1 MKRIISVLLA
11 AVMMLTLAV
20 SAFAASNSFLQTTTG
35 KVGQTYEVSSLKVEV
50 TKDEDGSREA
60 VVVTST
66 KAKDSKQITIPAT
79 VTIQGDK
86 FNIVGIKENAFKDY
100 TKQTKLVIKTKK
112 LASVGKKAVRNTK
125 KITVYVPS
133 GKKAAYSKLF
143 KDAGITKVQYKIN
156 K

>member
-1 MKRIISVLLA
+1 MSVLLA

-20 SAFAASNSFLQTTTG
+20 SAFAASSTSFLKTTTS

-50 TKDEDGSREA
+50 TKDEDGTREA

-66 KAKDSKQITIPAT
+66 KAKDAKQVTIPAT

-86 FNIVGIKENAFKDY
+86 FAIVGIKENAFKSY
-100 TKQTKLVIKTKK
+100 TKQTKLIIKTKK
-112 LASVGKKAVRNTK
+112 LSSVGKNAVRNTK
-125 KITVYVPS
+125 KITIYVPS

-143 KDAGITKVQYKIN
+143 KNAGITNVQYKIN